1 MQLGDIFDDLTLDIA
16 TAVVE
21 VTRVD
26 IDSRECQPGSLFFAL
41 PGLETNGE
49 RFIADA
55 VANGAVAVV
64 TAAPVTSP
72 VPVITV
78 SEQRLRA
85 TLGHASAAVTGQPA
99 QHLHL
104 VGITGTNGKT
114 TVATLVAD
122 IARHIGWYGASMGTL
137 TNVRTTPAAPE
148 LWRSLQQFA
157 QEAGGQRAVVAL
169 EVSSHAL
176 VQERVLGAHFDVVAF
191 TNLSHD
197 HLDYHGTM
205 EEYFAAK
212 SLLFT
217 PTYGSRAVI
226 WVDDPYG
233 AQLAASTTIPVT
245 TVARN
250 NAEQL
255 TQSLHGTHFVWRG
268 HAVTTPLIGDYNVDN
283 VLVAMSI
290 VSALGA
296 DDAAIAAAMTHVS
309 PVPGRFEVVSSDGP
323 VVIVDYAHTPD
334 GLERLLRAIRQLH
347 TGRIITVVG
356 CGGDRDRAKR
366 PVMGRVGADLSDVCI
381 VTSDNPRHEDPEQ
394 IIDEIVAELSPDR
407 YVRVVDRRAAIAQ
420 AIGVAQPSDVV
431 LIAGKGHEVTQTIGD
446 LVLPFDDRAVAR
458 EMLVH

>member
-1 MQLGDIFDDLTLDIA
+1 
-16 TAVVE
+16 
-21 VTRVD
+21 
-26 IDSRECQPGSLFFAL
+26 
-41 PGLETNGE
+41 
-49 RFIADA
+49 
-55 VANGAVAVV
+55 
-64 TAAPVTSP
+64 
-72 VPVITV
+72 
-78 SEQRLRA
+78 
-85 TLGHASAAVTGQPA
+85 
-99 QHLHL
+99 
-104 VGITGTNGKT
+104 
-114 TVATLVAD
+114 
-122 IARHIGWYGASMGTL
+122 
-137 TNVRTTPAAPE
+137 
-148 LWRSLQQFA
+148 
-157 QEAGGQRAVVAL
+157 
-169 EVSSHAL
+169 
-176 VQERVLGAHFDVVAF
+176 VAF